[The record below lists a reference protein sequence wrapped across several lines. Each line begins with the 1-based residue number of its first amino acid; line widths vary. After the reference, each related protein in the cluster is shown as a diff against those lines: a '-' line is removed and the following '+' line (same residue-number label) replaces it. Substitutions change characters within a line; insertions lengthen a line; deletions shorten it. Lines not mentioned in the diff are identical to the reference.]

1 MPTRT
6 VRTADGRALAV
17 GEGGDPAGR
26 PVVVHHGTPSSGA
39 LYASWERAAAEQGI
53 RLIGF
58 DRAGYGGSTRA
69 HGRDVAHVAGDVTAI
84 ADELG
89 LERFATWGISGGG
102 PHALACA
109 ALCDERLVA
118 AASLAGVAPWDAD
131 GLDWLAGMGE
141 GNLIEFDLAVTGE
154 EALAPALEDERA
166 ALVAATPDQLVELL
180 STLLG
185 QADRAVLTG
194 AFAAWLVESTAC
206 GLESSAAGWVD
217 DDLAFAKPWG
227 FEPAAIERP
236 VLVVQGG
243 DDRFVPPGHGAW
255 LAERVPG
262 AEALLDDADGHLTLI
277 ENRVPEVHEWLLRQ
291 F

>member
-1 MPTRT
+1 MRT
-6 VRTADGRALAV
+6 TVGAADGRALEIV
-17 GEGGDPAGR
+17 VEGPEDGTA
-26 PVVVHHGTPSSGA
+26 VVVHHGTPNCAGVFRSNR
-39 LYASWERAAAEQGI
+39 EQAAERGM
-53 RLIGF
+53 RLVAYS
-58 DRAGYGGSTRA
+58 RPGYGGSDR
-69 HGRDVAHVAGDVTAI
+69 HEGRSVADCAGDVTAI
-84 ADELG
+84 ADALG
-89 LERFATWGISGGG
+89 LERYATWGISGGG

-141 GNLIEFDLAVTGE
+141 SNLVEFDLAVTGE
-154 EALAPALEDERA
+154 EVLAPALEDERA
-166 ALVAATPDQLVELL
+166 ALVAARPEQLVELM

-185 QADRAVLTG
+185 EADRAVLTG
-194 AFAAWLVESTAC
+194 AFATWLVESTAS

-227 FEPAAIERP
+227 FDPAAIERP

-243 DDRFVPPGHGAW
+243 DDRFVPAAHGAW
-255 LAERVPG
+255 LAGRIPG

-277 ENRVPEVHEWLLRQ
+277 ENRVPEVHEWLLRC